1 MRSALAASIFV
12 ATLFLGGALV
22 GRAEAQTPSFTGE
35 VPPAGG
41 IGLLVTSGPA
51 AASTL
56 VADLQASGCDAAVVA
71 ILRES
76 VWSIY
81 IPGAPAQVNAQFPP
95 ELPQMTP
102 FFTRCAGEGA
112 APGPAPTPGAG
123 GDWPPGPPGPAGNR

>member
-1 MRSALAASIFV
+1 MRNALAAGIV
-12 ATLFLGGALV
+12 ALTLVLASALGE
-22 GRAEAQTPSFTGE
+22 RAEAQTPSFTGE

-71 ILRES
+71 ILRQS
-76 VWSIY
+76 TWNIF
-81 IPGAPAQVNAQFPP
+81 IPGAPAQVNAQFPA

-102 FFTRCAGEGA
+102 FFTRCTGEMT
-112 APGPAPTPGAG
+112 APGPAPTPGTG